1 MWGGRRRQ
9 KREEKEFQE
18 FQAFLPNK
26 NQNFNPALEVKQEP
40 FIVSKTF
47 FYKTPLLPEEKKNN
61 TLEKYGVRVCSHTS

>member
-1 MWGGRRRQ
+1 MRVGRPPTP

-26 NQNFNPALEVKQEP
+26 NQNFNSALEVKQEP

-47 FYKTPLLPEEKKNN
+47 FYKTPLLPEEKK
-61 TLEKYGVRVCSHTS
+61 